1 VGRGPLTRLSDIETG
16 CTDVP
21 RHASG
26 WRGKL
31 HIVNAVLWGIVLTIV
46 FHRYTVLSGFDLV
59 QADPPSDSR
68 FTAPFLEHW
77 FQVLRGIDH
86 WRSPPWFFPKGET
99 LGYADVMFGMA
110 IPYSV
115 FRAFGAGTFVAMNL
129 TLVLL
134 SFLSYLAC
142 LWLLRGVLGFHW
154 LASIAGAAF
163 FAFNYP
169 KFAMLHHIK
178 LVFDMLKP
186 IVLGLFLS
194 LLVSREMPSQQRTFV
209 TCLWAAL
216 LFALL
221 ASTTFVN
228 AWFLFLLL
236 LVCLTIA
243 LLDRELRRQIFSL
256 LRHRWLAAV
265 AGLFL
270 GGIGLLPL
278 ILLYLPV
285 FTETGA
291 WHWFGVLKNIPQ
303 PAQLIWMGTDNLA
316 WGWLAARWPDLD
328 DANWS
333 EMRIGYGAVATI
345 VWLALVGFSAMQL
358 TRRTPL
364 TADHEQPRRCVGRV
378 VAVLLVASLA
388 IVLLG
393 IQIDGRSP
401 WYLVYRLL
409 PGGAGVRS
417 VSRYILTLSLPLA
430 IGFAYA
436 LDKFL
441 ARPRSKIASATV
453 AATVV
458 VVGVEQLAT
467 IKYMYSAYEAEQF
480 GASIVGMVDRR
491 CAAFYLK
498 PTRNYAQHGKYPT
511 RAFLEDHY
519 HLTASLAALA
529 GGVPTVNGIG
539 AKYPPGWDLSVF
551 DRNIEERV
559 ENWVRRNRYNG
570 RVCLLER
577 DLNGSEIPVRS
588 PLGFF
593 AWQSRRID
601 AAFTDLFNDVFH
613 RRAFFP

>member
-1 VGRGPLTRLSDIETG
+1 
-16 CTDVP
+16 
-21 RHASG
+21 
-26 WRGKL
+26 
-31 HIVNAVLWGIVLTIV
+31 
-46 FHRYTVLSGFDLV
+46 
-59 QADPPSDSR
+59 
-68 FTAPFLEHW
+68 
-77 FQVLRGIDH
+77 
-86 WRSPPWFFPKGET
+86 
-99 LGYADVMFGMA
+99 M
-110 IPYSV
+110 
-115 FRAFGAGTFVAMNL
+115 
-129 TLVLL
+129 
-134 SFLSYLAC
+134 
-142 LWLLRGVLGFHW
+142 
-154 LASIAGAAF
+154 AGAAF

-178 LVFDMLKP
+178 LVFDMLQP

-228 AWFLFLLL
+228 AWFLL
-236 LVCLTIA
+236 LVCLAIA

-265 AGLFL
+265 TGLFL

-278 ILLYLPV
+278 TLLYLPV

-303 PAQLIWMGTDNLA
+303 PAQLFWMGTDNLA

-333 EMRIGYGAVATI
+333 EMRIGYGAVATV
-345 VWLALVGFSAMQL
+345 VWLALVGFSAAQL

-364 TADHEQPRRCVGRV
+364 TADHEQPRRCVGRI

-393 IQIDGRSP
+393 IQMDGRSP

-441 ARPRSKIASATV
+441 ARPRSKVAFATV

-498 PTRNYAQHGKYPT
+498 PTRNYGKYQ
-511 RAFLEDHY
+511 FLEDHY

-529 GGVPTVNGIG
+529 AGVPTVNGIG
-539 AKYPPGWDLSVF
+539 AKYPPGWDLRGVF
-551 DRNIEERV
+551 DRNIGERV

-577 DLNGSEIPVRS
+577 DLNGSEIPVRR
-588 PLGFF
+588 PLGFLHGSRGASMRYSPMRHSPICSTMF
-593 AWQSRRID
+593 FIAARFMPCWRSVFSTFRGCMSFYRPQLMSLVGGSWRDIIPAASRRGNRVSG
-601 AAFTDLFNDVFH
+601 ARKSALGHSEVVWVKTLTSHWRPHLRF
-613 RRAFFP
+613 RRLQTFGRADRAPSVTVRTMTITSSEGEGSGWSVRS